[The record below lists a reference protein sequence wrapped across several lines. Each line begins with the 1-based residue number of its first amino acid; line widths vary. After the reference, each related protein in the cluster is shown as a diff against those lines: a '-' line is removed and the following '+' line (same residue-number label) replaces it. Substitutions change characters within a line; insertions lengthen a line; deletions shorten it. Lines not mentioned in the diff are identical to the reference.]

1 MPNIAQVLK
10 AEICRLA
17 KKEAKALTSKLTKD
31 VVRLKKANVAMRRCV
46 AQLKRDNDL
55 LMASEK
61 RRQQSQP
68 VAPLTA
74 GRARLTAKGVRA
86 MRKKLGLSQA
96 EFGRLVGVSTVSV
109 GNWEKKD
116 GPLRLKAGT
125 RAAVLA
131 LRGLGAREAKRRLEM
146 VVVKKAVRKA
156 KAKGKRGRGVARKGG
171 RK

>member
-10 AEICRLA
+10 EEIRRLA
-17 KKEAKALTSKLTKD
+17 KKEAKALTFTIKKD
-31 VVRLKKANVAMRRCV
+31 VVKLKKANVAMRRDV
-46 AQLKRDNDL
+46 ALLKRDNDL

-61 RRQQSQP
+61 RRQQSLP
-68 VAPLTA
+68 VAAPEA
-74 GRARLTAKGVRA
+74 SKARLTSKGIRA

-96 EFGRLVGVSTVSV
+96 EFGKLVKVSTVSV

-116 GPLRLKAGT
+116 GGLRLKDGT

-146 VVVKKAVRKA
+146 VVVKKVG
-156 KAKGKRGRGVARKGG
+156 KAKGQR
-171 RK
+171 